1 MKKMTDKRVLADWEE
16 LLRRFQRRD
25 AEAVTRYCVGN
36 SMDKVAKAMGNT
48 RQWVES
54 QLNRAGIETAID
66 EFNVDVSLTGPSC
79 EMDHKI
85 SAVIK
90 KFKPNVNEPEL
101 TPYVEQYENR
111 GHTPEAAMCLA
122 VAEWAGEE
130 AVEAGVIQVSANRR
144 NKKEARIVLSEDGNG
159 LN

>member
-16 LLRRFQRRD
+16 VLRRFQRRD
-25 AEAVTRYCVGN
+25 AETVTRYCVGN
-36 SMDKVAKAMGNT
+36 SMDKVAKAVGNT
-48 RQWVES
+48 RQWIES

-66 EFNVDVSLTGPSC
+66 ELNVDVSLTGPSC

-90 KFKPNVNEPEL
+90 KFKPNENDPEL
-101 TPYVEQYENR
+101 TPYIEQYENQ

-144 NKKEARIVLSEDGNG
+144 NKKEARIVLPEDGNG